1 MSGWLIGIVAYGGLA
16 LLTAIPILS
25 ALFRGVPL
33 HPAGASF
40 QESSLFSEE
49 AKVRL
54 NQQYSRMAG
63 TLGFWKNQA
72 ELYRRLHYYILCWT
86 IPSSVAIP
94 FLIQA
99 ITTDPY
105 SRWLA
110 IFVSGFT
117 AVLLSFHRALK
128 VDANYKAFRQGESD
142 FYDTYRRLLDRP
154 DSFGATEDEQINA
167 YFDAVENLRK
177 YVRNAEIDN
186 LPSVEQVKEQLETEK
201 LLRPEKK

>member
-1 MSGWLIGIVAYGGLA
+1 MSGWLVAIVVYGALA
-16 LLTAIPILS
+16 VLTAIPIIA
-25 ALFRGVPL
+25 ALVRGVRL
-33 HPAGASF
+33 HPGGASF
-40 QESSLFSEE
+40 NESSAFSDA
-49 AKVRL
+49 AKTKL
-54 NQQYSRMAG
+54 TQHYSRMAG

-72 ELYRRLHYYILCWT
+72 ELYRRLHYYTLCWT

-94 FLIQA
+94 FLVQA
-99 ITTDPY
+99 ITADPS

-110 IFVSGFT
+110 TLVSGYT

-128 VDANYKAFRQGESD
+128 VDANYKAFRQGESG

-154 DSFGATEDEQINA
+154 ESFGASEDEQVAA

-186 LPSVEQVKEQLETEK
+186 LPSVEQVKEQFESEK
-201 LLRPEKK
+201 LLPGKDE